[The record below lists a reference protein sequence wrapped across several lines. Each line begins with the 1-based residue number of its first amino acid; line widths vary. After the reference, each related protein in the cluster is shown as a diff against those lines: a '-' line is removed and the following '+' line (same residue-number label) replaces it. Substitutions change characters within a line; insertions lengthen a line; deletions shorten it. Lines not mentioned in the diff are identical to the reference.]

1 MLTTLSAED
10 IIAIVRSYHQNPHY
24 VLGMHP
30 VELKDPSSGEKKQCL
45 AVRAFFPDAKEL
57 YVIDAAD
64 ETKTYPAEK
73 IHRDGLFEAIIWDR
87 SEKFHYKLKIL
98 NYAGGEWSTEDAY
111 EEWINDMTQ
120 FDRYLFNRATHY
132 KIYEKMGAHVRTING
147 KKGVF
152 FSVWAP
158 NAARVSVV
166 GNFNNWDGRKNPMN
180 LLKDGSGVWVLF
192 IPGLD
197 EGELYKFEIKTRR
210 GQILLKADPYAFYS
224 EVRPKT
230 ASIVYT
236 LEDYKWSDD
245 KWIEKRRTQDFL
257 NRPISIYEV
266 HPGSWRRVPSEN
278 NRFLTYRELADTL
291 IPYVKEMGFTHIEFM
306 PIEEHPFDPSWGY
319 QVTGYYAP
327 TSRFGEPHDLQY
339 FIDKCHN
346 AGIGVILDWV
356 PGHFPKDS
364 HGLIRFDGTALYEH
378 EDPRLGEHPD
388 WGTLVFNYGRYE
400 VKNFLI
406 SNALYWLDKF
416 HFDGLRVDAVASML
430 YLDYGRKPGQWLPN
444 CYGGKENLE
453 AIEFLKHLN
462 SIVYQYFPGVM
473 MVAEE
478 STSWPGVSRPTY
490 LGGLGFGF
498 KWNMGWMHDVLDYM
512 KKDPIH
518 RRYHH
523 NQLTFGLLYA
533 WSENFILPFSHD
545 EVVHGKGSL
554 INKMPGDYWQKF
566 ANLRALYTF
575 MWGHPGKQLLFMGQ
589 EFGQF
594 SEWRCE
600 QSLDWHLLDFEK
612 HKGLQKCVQDLNK
625 IYVKEKAFWQKDFV
639 PEGFEGINCDDCDNS
654 VMSFIRRSDDPKDFL
669 IFAINFTP
677 VPRHNYTLGV
687 PENCYY
693 EEIFNSDATIYGGSG
708 VGNMGG
714 VRATN
719 KPAYWKPYSIKV
731 TLPPLAGIILK
742 PNYQK

>member
-1 MLTTLSAED
+1 
-10 IIAIVRSYHQNPHY
+10 
-24 VLGMHP
+24 
-30 VELKDPSSGEKKQCL
+30 
-45 AVRAFFPDAKEL
+45 
-57 YVIDAAD
+57 
-64 ETKTYPAEK
+64 
-73 IHRDGLFEAIIWDR
+73 
-87 SEKFHYKLKIL
+87 
-98 NYAGGEWSTEDAY
+98 
-111 EEWINDMTQ
+111 
-120 FDRYLFNRATHY
+120 
-132 KIYEKMGAHVRTING
+132 
-147 KKGVF
+147 
-152 FSVWAP
+152 
-158 NAARVSVV
+158 
-166 GNFNNWDGRKNPMN
+166 MN

-192 IPGLD
+192 LPGLD

-210 GQILLKADPYAFYS
+210 GEILLKSDPYAFYS
-224 EVRPKT
+224 EVRPRT
-230 ASIVYT
+230 ASVVYT
-236 LEDYKWSDD
+236 LEDYKWSDEE
-245 KWIEKRRTQDFL
+245 WLEKRRTQDFL

-266 HPGSWRRVPSEN
+266 HAGSWRRVPSEN

-306 PIEEHPFDPSWGY
+306 PLEEHPLDQSWGY

-339 FIDKCHN
+339 FVDRCHK

-356 PGHFPKDS
+356 PGHFPKDA

-388 WGTLVFNYGRYE
+388 WGTLIFNYGRYE

-406 SNALYWLDKF
+406 SNALYWIDKF

-444 CYGGKENLE
+444 CYGGKENLD

-473 MVAEE
+473 MIAEE

-512 KKDPIH
+512 RKDPIH

-575 MWGHPGKQLLFMGQ
+575 MWGHPGKQMIFMGQ

-594 SEWRCE
+594 AEWKCE
-600 QSLDWHLLDFEK
+600 QSLDWHLLDYEK
-612 HKGLQKCVQDLNK
+612 HLGLKKCVQDLNR
-625 IYVKEKAFWQKDFV
+625 IYVKEKAFWQRDFV

-669 IFAINFTP
+669 IFAVNFTP
-677 VPRHNYTLGV
+677 VPRYNYVLGV
-687 PENCYY
+687 PEDCFY
-693 EEIFNSDATIYGGSG
+693 EEIFNSDAAIYGGSG

-714 VRATN
+714 VRARK
-719 KPAYWKPYSIKV
+719 KPAYWKPYSIEV

-742 PNYQK
+742 PSYR